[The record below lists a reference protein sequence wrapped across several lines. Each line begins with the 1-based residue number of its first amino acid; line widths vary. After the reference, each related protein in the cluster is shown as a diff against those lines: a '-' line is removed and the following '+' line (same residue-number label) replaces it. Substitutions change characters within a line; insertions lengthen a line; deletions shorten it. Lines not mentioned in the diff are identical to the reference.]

1 MRNCGCHFNN
11 LLIECGVKNESRS
24 TRSGVVK
31 SFDISFNTL
40 QVMSRVMKKE
50 MEAVMSR
57 VMEKEVEEM
66 ERRKKWECVSRNSIF
81 MIL

>member
-1 MRNCGCHFNN
+1 M
-11 LLIECGVKNESRS
+11 E
-24 TRSGVVK
+24 K
-31 SFDISFNTL
+31 SFDSIFNAL

-81 MIL
+81 MAFCTVWANGGKQTLCTWLWYI